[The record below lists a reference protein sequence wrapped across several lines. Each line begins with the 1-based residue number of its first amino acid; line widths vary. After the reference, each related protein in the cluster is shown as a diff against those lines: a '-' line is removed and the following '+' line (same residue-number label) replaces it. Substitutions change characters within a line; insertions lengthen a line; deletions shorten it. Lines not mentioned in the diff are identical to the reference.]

1 MVINRHILT
10 RTRSP
15 LLTLTLL
22 YRAKACYRLAS
33 ARLALDMFD
42 DAALAAFE
50 GCKIESDNQELK
62 KLLNKC
68 VELGRQDHQKKLA
81 AGKA

>member
-1 MVINRHILT
+1 
-10 RTRSP
+10 
-15 LLTLTLL
+15 
-22 YRAKACYRLAS
+22 
-33 ARLALDMFD
+33 MFE

-68 VELGRQDHQKKLA
+68 VELGRQDHQKKQA
-81 AGKA
+81 AGKG